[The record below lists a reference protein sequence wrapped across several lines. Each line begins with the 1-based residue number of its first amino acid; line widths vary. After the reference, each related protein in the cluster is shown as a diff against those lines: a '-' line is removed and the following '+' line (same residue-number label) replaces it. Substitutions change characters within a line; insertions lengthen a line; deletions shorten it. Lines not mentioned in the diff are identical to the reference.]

1 MTSSLDLS
9 GDGPFLALVWIAAVL
24 FNSGRLAYDDISGR
38 SPPRP
43 FLFYV
48 SQVISDGVVWTIVGL
63 ANSAYSRGLISL
75 VTLIVACLLAA
86 GASYLIAAAMSAET
100 LGKRP

>member
-24 FNSGRLAYDDISGR
+24 INSGRLAYDDISGR

-43 FLFYV
+43 FLFYAR
-48 SQVISDGVVWTIVGL
+48 QGIGDGVVWTIVGV
-63 ANSAYSRGLISL
+63 ANSAHSRGLISF
-75 VTLIVACLLAA
+75 VTLIVACLLAI
-86 GASYLIAAAMSAET
+86 GASYLIAGETSAET
-100 LGKRP
+100 PGTRP